1 MRATPL
7 FAGANAGHKQVMP
20 FADEEEKRADEETLP
35 DTSLHAY
42 GQGREEDVEGDS
54 EKLESGDPETSQ
66 RSEISEGDDP
76 GVEPP
81 EKH

>member
-1 MRATPL
+1 M
-7 FAGANAGHKQVMP
+7 FAE
-20 FADEEEKRADEETLP
+20 DEEKRADEETLH

-42 GQGREEDVEGDS
+42 GQGREEDIEGDS

-66 RSEISEGDDP
+66 RQEISEGDDP
-76 GVEPP
+76 GVDPP